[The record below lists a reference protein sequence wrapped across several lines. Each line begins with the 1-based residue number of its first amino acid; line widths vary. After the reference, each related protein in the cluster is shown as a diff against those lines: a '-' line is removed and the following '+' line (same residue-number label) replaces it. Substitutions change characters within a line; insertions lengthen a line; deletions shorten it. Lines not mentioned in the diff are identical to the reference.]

1 MSEVLDLDGQVF
13 GAIGDDRA
21 GDGVDRG
28 LVVEVKDN
36 VGRLVVEVIHEVTN
50 ERKKDRRK
58 KNGVLPYVQI
68 LSFVDPHTIIK
79 YGRYVYQQ

>member
-1 MSEVLDLDGQVF
+1 MSEVLDLDVQVF

-36 VGRLVVEVIHEVTN
+36 VGPLVVVVIHEVTN
-50 ERKKDRRK
+50 ERKKDRK
-58 KNGVLPYVQI
+58 KKKPK
-68 LSFVDPHTIIK
+68 SFLTYKSCHSLTHT
-79 YGRYVYQQ
+79 Q